1 MEGRFEKIDNRKT
14 LLITSAT
21 SGVGLAVI
29 DALRNRRSGIRIIG
43 ISTEP
48 FAAVRSEF
56 DLAINC
62 PSTES
67 QAFPEFVENI
77 CKSEKVD
84 LVIAGRDDDLMALA
98 DRNDDQQSR
107 IRLQSGPGSLLTLFR
122 DKYRAYEWCKEHSIE
137 FAESITTDSP
147 QVEKELDRLISISG
161 GYPLVLKPRCGDGSR
176 GVHILRDEEDL
187 RCAILLDN
195 HIIQEFVGNTPPGN
209 VEPNLKFGVPL
220 FWNFPEL
227 LQGVIVL
234 IVNRQARTGESFT
247 CIASH
252 SQGVV
257 NKLWRTEDT
266 FLTELANKILKE
278 LLAEGFEGICNFSAM
293 KSVDGT
299 WKVIEINSRF
309 TGGTAGRLLLG
320 FDEVGKV
327 LSNFLDLEL
336 RSTSRDSSEVNN
348 LIYRK
353 TRDIIN

>member
-1 MEGRFEKIDNRKT
+1 MGKIGNRKT

-29 DALRNRRSGIRIIG
+29 DSLRNRRSKIRIIG

-48 FAAVRSEF
+48 FAAVRPEF
-56 DLAINC
+56 DLAIKC
-62 PSTES
+62 PSVES
-67 QAFPEFVENI
+67 QEFTEFVENI

-84 LVIAGRDDDLMALA
+84 LVIAGRDDDLVALA
-98 DRNDDQQSR
+98 DKNDIQQSR
-107 IRLQSGPGSLLTLFR
+107 VRLQSGPGSILKLFR
-122 DKYRAYEWCKEHSIE
+122 DKYRAYEWCKEHAIE
-137 FAESITTDSP
+137 FAESVSTDSS
-147 QVEKELDRLISISG
+147 QIKKELDRLISISD

-187 RCAILLDN
+187 RNAILLDN
-195 HIIQEFVGNTPPGN
+195 HIIQEFVGTPPPGN

-220 FWNFPEL
+220 FWNFQEL
-227 LQGVIVL
+227 EQGVIIL
-234 IVNRQARTGESFT
+234 IVNSKARTGESFV

-257 NKLWRTEDT
+257 TKLWRTEDT
-266 FLTELANKILKE
+266 CLSELANKILKK
-278 LLAEGFEGICNFSAM
+278 LLAIGFEGICNFSAM

-327 LSNFLDLEL
+327 LSNFLGLEL
-336 RSTSRDSSEVNN
+336 RSASRKSSEVNK